1 MVLEKN
7 LESPLDCKKI
17 QPVNPKGSKSW
28 IFIWRTNAEA
38 PILWSPDMKNWLTG
52 KDWCWE
58 RLKAGGEGKDRGWDD
73 WMSSL
78 TQWTWVWASSR
89 SWWWTEKSRLLQYIE
104 SQSRTGLSKWT
115 EVLCRAGICAT
126 NCWKNNY
133 KSDWNF
139 PYDKRKKCIT
149 LHKKF
154 VNSEGKGFWAFN
166 SKMF

>member
-1 MVLEKN
+1 MWELDYKESWMTKKWYFKNVVLEKT
-7 LESPLDCKKI
+7 LESSLDCKKI

-78 TQWTWVWASSR
+78 TQWTWVWAISR
-89 SWWWTEKSRLLQYIE
+89 SWWWTRKPGFLQSMG
-104 SQSRTGLSKWT
+104 SQRVRHNWVT
-115 EVLCRAGICAT
+115 VLNWMPMMT
-126 NCWKNNY
+126 KN
-133 KSDWNF
+133 
-139 PYDKRKKCIT
+139 RCIT
-149 LHKKF
+149 WELWVK
-154 VNSEGKGFWAFN
+154 VYLGQN
-166 SKMF
+166 